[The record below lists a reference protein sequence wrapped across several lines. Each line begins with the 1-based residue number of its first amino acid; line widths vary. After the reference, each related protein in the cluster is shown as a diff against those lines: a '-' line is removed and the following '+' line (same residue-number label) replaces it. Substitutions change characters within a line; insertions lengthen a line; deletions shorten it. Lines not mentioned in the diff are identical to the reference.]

1 MVPMPMEQP
10 CKCWL
15 MVGNGQ
21 KAPLYVI
28 RYGSVMMLTDDQR
41 TTQSAVRMGFRTSDA
56 HALAEAILKL
66 ADGKDKGNI
75 GELLA
80 PSMGLD
86 DAGRISGVGSY
97 WRVTP
102 KEVSKSEVMAMLADD
117 EEYEPDDDEDSVDN
131 DLELSD
137 CDQKQWSLEDFA

>member
-1 MVPMPMEQP
+1 MPLEQP

-28 RYGSVMMLTDDQR
+28 RYGTVMMLTDDIR

-56 HALAEAILKL
+56 HALADAILKL
-66 ADGKDKGNI
+66 ADGTDKGDL

-86 DAGRISGVGSY
+86 DAGKVSGVGSY

-102 KEVSKSEVMAMLADD
+102 KEIKKSEVMAMLEED
-117 EEYEPDDDEDSVDN
+117 EEYDPDCDEDSVDN
-131 DLELSD
+131 DPELAD
-137 CDQKQWSLEDFA
+137 TREQWTLEDFA

>member
-1 MVPMPMEQP
+1 MPLEQP

-28 RYGSVMMLTDDQR
+28 RYGTVMMLTDDIR

-66 ADGKDKGNI
+66 ADGTDKGDI
-75 GELLA
+75 GEILA
-80 PSMGLD
+80 PSMGLND
-86 DAGRISGVGSY
+86 TGRVEGVGSY

-102 KEVSKSEVMAMLADD
+102 KEVRKSEVMAMLEED
-117 EEYEPDDDEDSVDN
+117 EEYDPDCDEDSVDN
-131 DLELSD
+131 DPELAD
-137 CDQKQWSLEDFA
+137 TREQWTLEDFA

>member
-1 MVPMPMEQP
+1 MPLEQP

-28 RYGSVMMLTDDQR
+28 RYGTVMMLTDDMR

-56 HALAEAILKL
+56 HALADAIIKL
-66 ADGKDKGNI
+66 ADGTDKGDL

-86 DAGRISGVGSY
+86 DAGKVSGVGSY

-102 KEVSKSEVMAMLADD
+102 KEVRKSEVMAMLEED
-117 EEYEPDDDEDSVDN
+117 EEYDPDYDEDSVDN
-131 DLELSD
+131 DPELAET
-137 CDQKQWSLEDFA
+137 KEQWTLEDFA